1 MFTVNR
7 ITAIIVSFTILVLF
21 ALIVGAKG
29 FFIAIIFEIFGIIII
44 CFPERA
50 GKISKSMHFLGSRYV
65 TNPDDDPLSGFYKET
80 PPFLAILSGWFILII
95 PLIFLISKYLQKP

>member
-21 ALIVGAKG
+21 ALILGAKG
-29 FFIAIIFEIFGIIII
+29 FFISIIFEIFGIIII
-44 CFPERA
+44 WFPERA
-50 GKISKSMHFLGSRYV
+50 GKISKSMHFLGGRHV

-80 PPFLAILSGWFILII
+80 PPLLAILSGWCFLLI
-95 PLIFLISKYLQKP
+95 PLIILISIYLQKP